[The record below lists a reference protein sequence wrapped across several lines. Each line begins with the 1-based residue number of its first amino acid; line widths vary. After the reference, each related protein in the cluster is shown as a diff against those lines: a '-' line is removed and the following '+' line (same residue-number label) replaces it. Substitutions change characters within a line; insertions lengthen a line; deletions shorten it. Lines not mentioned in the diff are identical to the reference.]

1 MTFRCTRR
9 RLADDSGYNIIE
21 LLFVL
26 GIMAVV
32 AAMATAQ
39 IGAAR
44 PGMKADGAMRV
55 VLGQMNAARELAIAQ
70 RKYMRLTFT
79 VPSCSP
85 GTPCNYSVGIIREDT
100 PLATT
105 TLSNIPLEGGVQ
117 FTLVAGLP
125 DTPDAFGESGGIDFG
140 AAVNVK
146 FTPDGT
152 LVNQDGAGANGTVFI
167 AIPKLA
173 TSARAVTILG
183 STGRVRGYKWDGRQW
198 KLG

>member
-1 MTFRCTRR
+1 MTLRRTRR
-9 RLADDSGYNIIE
+9 RFADDSGYNIVE

-85 GTPCNYSVGIIREDT
+85 GAPCSYSVGILREDT

-105 TLSNIPLEGGVQ
+105 TISNIPLE
-117 FTLVAGLP
+117 
-125 DTPDAFGESGGIDFG
+125 
-140 AAVNVK
+140 
-146 FTPDGT
+146 
-152 LVNQDGAGANGTVFI
+152 
-167 AIPKLA
+167 
-173 TSARAVTILG
+173 
-183 STGRVRGYKWDGRQW
+183 
-198 KLG
+198 